1 MSWLAVRVAGASP
14 TTRDAISA
22 ALIDAGAAGVH
33 EDREDLLTYLPD
45 GAPLHTVRGVVAAD
59 PGALLEVREAL
70 AAEVDREWPT
80 TVGISRAG
88 RIVVGPPWLTSDA
101 QDGDIVITI
110 DPAMAF
116 GTGEHPTTRSVLRV
130 MQGIVRPGDHVAD
143 LGAGSAILAI
153 AAARLGASRVAAIE
167 LDGDAIGNAEENVR
181 ANDVSDRVV
190 VIEGDAETLLPHV
203 APLRIV
209 LANII
214 SSELIRLLPSIRGA
228 LSSDGVAVF
237 SGILLEERAEF
248 VAALAHAHW
257 RIGHEDIEDVWW
269 TVVARPA

>member
-1 MSWLAVRVAGASP
+1 MSWLAVRVAGASA
-14 TTRDAISA
+14 TTRNAISA
-22 ALIDAGAAGVH
+22 ALIDAGAACVQ
-33 EDREDLLTYLPD
+33 EDREDLITYLPD
-45 GAPLHTVRGVVAAD
+45 GVLLETVRGAVATD

-70 AAEVDREWPT
+70 AAEIDRQWPS

-88 RIVVGPPWLTSDA
+88 RIVVAPPWLASGA
-101 QDGDIVITI
+101 EDGDIVITI

-116 GTGEHPTTRSVLRV
+116 GTGEHPTTRSVLRA

-143 LGAGSAILAI
+143 LGSGSAVLAI

-167 LDGDAIGNAEENVR
+167 LDADAIGNAEENVL
-181 ANDVSDRVV
+181 ANDMGDRVV

-203 APLRIV
+203 APLRVV

-214 SSELIRLLPSIRGA
+214 SSVLIRLLPSIRGA
-228 LSSDGVAVF
+228 LASDGVAVF

-257 RIGHEDIEDVWW
+257 RIDHEAIEDIWW
-269 TVVARPA
+269 TTVARPV